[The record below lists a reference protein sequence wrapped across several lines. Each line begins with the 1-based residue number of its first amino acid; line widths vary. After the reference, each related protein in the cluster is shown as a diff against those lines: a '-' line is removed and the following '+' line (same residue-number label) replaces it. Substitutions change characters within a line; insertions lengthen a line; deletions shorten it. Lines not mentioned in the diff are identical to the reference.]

1 MGWVHCFIFRDPI
14 AADVPDVHCR
24 YQYHRAL
31 EPIQYCHR
39 IRYLSRAVPALSPVG
54 GRDWIMHGLWRPYAM
69 RWLKFREL
77 HVGHPAR
84 FQLAWY
90 KFTVDLFFSQSSHFQ
105 YLDYNSVTYY
115 MRNASFAQ
123 QSTAMLLCGALP
135 LRFCPSCTDSYSLV
149 FNALASF
156 LKCLQHL
163 RTAPWCKTS
172 LSNIFI
178 DLRLNCAALWPSRD
192 KHFTIGRR
200 LLTQRK
206 LIWFS
211 LK

>member
-1 MGWVHCFIFRDPI
+1 MFLMSTVGTSITVRSNLSNIATEPDISRERCQLSLRLAGGTESCMVYGDPI
-14 AADVPDVHCR
+14 LCADWSSANCTWDTQHASNWPD
-24 YQYHRAL
+24 
-31 EPIQYCHR
+31 IN
-39 IRYLSRAVPALSPVG
+39 
-54 GRDWIMHGLWRPYAM
+54 LWWTY
-69 RWLKFREL
+69 
-77 HVGHPAR
+77 
-84 FQLAWY
+84 
-90 KFTVDLFFSQSSHFQ
+90 FFSQSSHFQ

-115 MRNASFAQ
+115 MRNASFGQ

-178 DLRLNCAALWPSRD
+178 YLRLNCAALWPSRD